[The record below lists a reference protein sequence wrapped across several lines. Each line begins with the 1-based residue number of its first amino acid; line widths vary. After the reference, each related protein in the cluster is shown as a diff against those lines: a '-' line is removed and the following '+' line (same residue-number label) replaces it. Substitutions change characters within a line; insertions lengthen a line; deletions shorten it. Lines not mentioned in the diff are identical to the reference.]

1 MKQLT
6 QNNRIQ
12 YGFTLIEVM
21 VAVSVFAIILTV
33 GIGSLLTINNAYR
46 KSQTERVVID
56 SLSFAVESM
65 ARELRTGYNYT
76 CAGVCDPSGSPTIK
90 FINSDGDTIAYSFD
104 FNGGQGRIVSSD
116 PQLPGGQL
124 ALTDPSVVIID
135 DMKFFVVGED
145 ATDSIQ
151 PYVIIT
157 VTGTTAASNQQSQFT
172 LETSVSQRL
181 IDRPQTP

>member
-1 MKQLT
+1 M
-6 QNNRIQ
+6 NNTNQ
-12 YGFTLIEVM
+12 HNFKHTGFTLIEVM

-56 SLSFAVESM
+56 NLSFTLESM
-65 ARELRTGYNYT
+65 AREIRTGNNYN
-76 CAGVCDPSGSPTIK
+76 CGGVCDSSGSSTIK
-90 FINSDGDTIAYSFD
+90 FINSDGDTITYTFD

-116 PQLPGGQL
+116 PTLPGGQL

-135 DMKFFVVGED
+135 DMKFFVVGES
-145 ATDSIQ
+145 TDDTIQ

-157 VTGTTAASNQQSQFT
+157 ITGTATASNQQSQFT
-172 LETSVSQRL
+172 LQTSVSQRL
-181 IDRPQTP
+181 IDRP